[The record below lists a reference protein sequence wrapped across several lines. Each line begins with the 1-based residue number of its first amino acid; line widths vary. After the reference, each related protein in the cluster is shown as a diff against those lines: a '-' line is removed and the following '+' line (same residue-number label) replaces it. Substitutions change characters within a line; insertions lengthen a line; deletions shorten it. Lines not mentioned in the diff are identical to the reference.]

1 MKPELFAR
9 LILFL
14 LLATAVIVG
23 VLGVAP
29 SLGLQALGLQIPGA
43 QAHSIELHAR
53 MPENGGW
60 SENTLSA
67 EVGKPLTLRLTSDD
81 VLHSFAIGQS
91 DKAPLDLH
99 PGEWTETTLRF
110 DKPGRYTYYCTRWC
124 GRNHWRMRGT
134 IIVTGSET
142 TAIDAA
148 SADSTPAA
156 QAKPLYLRLGLDPD
170 APHEAEHVP
179 ASAPSA
185 QAGAALAVRLPA
197 WSLERQTYLE
207 SSPAGLWQRLRDEQ
221 SLKDL
226 SAAQLWDAVAYLW
239 SRQTTAEQQA
249 EAAQLYATNCA
260 ACHGETG
267 KGDGV
272 MVEGLPRYKA
282 GETHTSP
289 ELGQSAGS
297 LESMN
302 GMDGMNNALE
312 SDMRLS
318 APPDFT
324 DPHLLL
330 GASPA
335 LLEGKMLRGGMGT
348 GMPYW
353 GPVFTGDQ
361 MDALIAYMYGF
372 AIKR

>member
-1 MKPELFAR
+1 LA
-9 LILFL
+9 FL
-14 LLATAVIVG
+14 
-23 VLGVAP
+23 
-29 SLGLQALGLQIPGA
+29 ALHLPGA
-43 QAHSIELHAR
+43 STGSTELHAR

-60 SENTLSA
+60 SENTLYA
-67 EVGKPLTLRLTSDD
+67 EVGQPLHLRLTSDD

-91 DKAPLDLH
+91 NAAPIELR
-99 PGEWTETTLRF
+99 PGEWTETTLVF
-110 DKPGRYTYYCTRWC
+110 DRPGRYTYYCTRWC

-134 IIVTGSET
+134 IVVT
-142 TAIDAA
+142 A
-148 SADSTPAA
+148 PAA
-156 QAKPLYLRLGLDPD
+156 GDASSTTTGNAAAGVTKPLYLRLGLDPD
-170 APHEAEHVP
+170 APHEAEQVP
-179 ASAPSA
+179 ASAPSV
-185 QAGAALAVRLPA
+185 QDGAALAARLPA

-207 SSPAGLWQRLRDEQ
+207 SSPAAVWQRLRGEG

-226 SAAQLWDAVAYLW
+226 SNKQLWDAVAYLW
-239 SRQTTAEQQA
+239 SQQTTPEKQV

-272 MVEGLPRYKA
+272 MVEGLPRYQA
-282 GETHTSP
+282 GQTHTSP
-289 ELGQSAGS
+289 QMDQPVPTGDMSA
-297 LESMN
+297 
-302 GMDGMNNALE
+302 MDGAQGN
-312 SDMRLS
+312 MRLS

-353 GPVFTGDQ
+353 GPIFTQDQ
-361 MDALIAYMYGF
+361 MDAVIAYLYNF
-372 AIKR
+372 AMKR